1 MVKAEQPQ
9 QPGLL
14 TGLLEAIQ
22 AGLQQQAQ
30 ESQFKPASLDVKDL
44 VSQPPGKVTSCGI
57 VQSRCLRSRDM
68 TQQLYT
74 SRVL

>member
-30 ESQFKPASLDVKDL
+30 ESQFKPASLEVKDL
-44 VSQPPGKVTSCGI
+44 VSQPPGKVTARGALFSLGI
-57 VQSRCLRSRDM
+57 
-68 TQQLYT
+68 
-74 SRVL
+74 